1 MTGKINENAFHLPA
15 YFSSSQLL
23 AHFNASQLLAHFNAI
38 NSISAYIGTMSLITV
53 IFNSEKAD
61 EDGKFS
67 FLAGMSL
74 LVGATEFSVME
85 LVVATILSYGYR
97 DKLLLDDKWKRVPLP
112 LWTPLLMECL
122 AVAQFVSGL
131 VLCHTSTYPNWCIII
146 VIIGLFIALS
156 FVLLAARKA
165 WKNSS
170 QDRILGQEMQSKFA
184 AMS

>member
-53 IFNSEKAD
+53 IFNGGKAD

-122 AVAQFVSGL
+122 AVAQFIRYREPSHNSQFRSL
-131 VLCHTSTYPNWCIII
+131 R
-146 VIIGLFIALS
+146 IAIDEKNIDDGYSPHSSLS
-156 FVLLAARKA
+156 LPT
-165 WKNSS
+165 W
-170 QDRILGQEMQSKFA
+170 
-184 AMS
+184 

>member
-1 MTGKINENAFHLPA
+1 MAKRMNGNASHLLPH
-15 YFSSSQLL
+15 FNSSQL
-23 AHFNASQLLAHFNAI
+23 AHFNASQLLAHFNTI
-38 NSISAYIGTMSLITV
+38 NNISAYIGTISLIMV
-53 IFNSEKAD
+53 IFNSVKAG

-74 LVGATEFSVME
+74 LVGATEYSATE

-97 DKLLLDDKWKRVPLP
+97 DKLPLDDKWKRVPIL

-131 VLCHTSTYPNWCIII
+131 VLCHTSMYPDWCIII

-156 FVLLAARKA
+156 FVMLAARKA

-170 QDRILGQEMQSKFA
+170 HARILGQELQAKLA

>member
-1 MTGKINENAFHLPA
+1 MTGKINENAFHLSA

-53 IFNSEKAD
+53 IFNGVKAD

-122 AVAQFVSGL
+122 AVAQFVLGL

-146 VIIGLFIALS
+146 VITGLFIALS
-156 FVLLAARKA
+156 LVLLAAWKA

-170 QDRILGQEMQSKFA
+170 QARILGQEMQSKFA